1 MRALLA
7 TALLVLASVASRA
20 QATPASI
27 STDSIIGRYYAAI
40 GGRSALLADSTLA
53 FRGHYEEGSFRAQ
66 TTILWKRPNL
76 RRVSVIGPDGFPY
89 LEIFD
94 GADEWE
100 ISEAFDRPVQRDTG
114 AAERAGRRGA
124 EFDESFVDY
133 RAKGHRV
140 AYDGASTLEGRP
152 VRALRVTL
160 ADGWSKEYY
169 FDAGSGLLV
178 ALRKAMPLHA
188 AGPDVVSLSFYRDY
202 RRVGGVLRP
211 FAQEERNL
219 STGAL
224 MNTLRWDAITANG
237 VIRPEAFRPPVP
249 RGDAVDGPPP
259 RTASTTPH

>member
-7 TALLVLASVASRA
+7 IVLLVLAPHGLRA
-20 QATPASI
+20 QTASDSI
-27 STDSIIGRYYAAI
+27 SADSIIDRYYEAI
-40 GGRSALLADSTLA
+40 GGLAALLADSTLA
-53 FRGHYEEGSFRAQ
+53 FRGHYEEGSFRAG

-76 RRVSVIGPDGFPY
+76 RRVSVIGPNGFPY

-94 GADEWE
+94 GTDEWE
-100 ISEAFDRPVQRDTG
+100 ITEAFDRPVQHDTG

-140 AYDGASTLEGRP
+140 RFDGSSMLDGRR
-152 VRALRVTL
+152 VHALSVTL
-160 ADGWSKEYY
+160 ADGWTKEYY
-169 FDAGSGLLV
+169 FDAASGLLV

-202 RRVGGVLRP
+202 RRVGSVLRP
-211 FAQEERNL
+211 FAQEERNV

-224 MNTLRWDAITANG
+224 MNTLQWDAITANRA
-237 VIRPEAFRPPVP
+237 IRPEAFRPPVS
-249 RGDAVDGPPP
+249 RRDAVDGPPP
-259 RTASTTPH
+259 RAGSTSPH